1 MRFAEMTQ
9 DVMISRP
16 TPVSTPNILGL
27 KSGRGNIYREAIK
40 KAKEQGG
47 ELRKKTG
54 FKCINV
60 QNICSLF
67 NIFASLNLIY

>member
-1 MRFAEMTQ
+1 MLYVLFSMQHVMRFAEMTQ

-27 KSGRGNIYREAIK
+27 KTGRGNIYREAIK

-47 ELRKKTG
+47 ELKKQQYL
-54 FKCINV
+54 NV
-60 QNICSLF
+60 D
-67 NIFASLNLIY
+67 